1 MGMEDEIK
9 RLIKV
14 CLSIL
19 ASLCYT
25 YFIASK
31 IPKGKLRFFSLL
43 PIFCLFTILPL
54 SLSTALPAGVIALFI
69 TWVGSFKV
77 LLFSFGLGPLSS
89 GPPLNSL
96 PLFIFSTC
104 LPIKAKQGGQQ
115 HHQIAP
121 NHKTPQNPKLPLNL
135 PTKVLLF
142 GILVALTDFTKYV
155 HPNILL
161 SQYCCML
168 YLFVDIIV
176 GLSNATLRALL
187 GVQLESP
194 SNEPYLSTSLQ
205 DFWGRRWNLMVTNTL
220 RHTIYKPV
228 QLAMET
234 FLGPKWASLPA
245 VFVAFLVSGLMHE
258 LIFFYMTRV
267 PPTWEVTWYF
277 VLHGMCL
284 VVEFGVKRALSGGRW
299 QLHWIVSTPLTI
311 GFVMVTA
318 TWLFFP
324 PLVRNGVDARA
335 IEECKELV
343 EFMKEKLK
351 WDGLHTV

>member
-69 TWVGSFKV
+69 TWLGSFK
-77 LLFSFGLGPLSS
+77 LILFSFGLGPLSS

-96 PLFIFSTC
+96 LLFIFTTC
-104 LPIKAKQGGQQ
+104 LPIKAKQDGQHQ
-115 HHQIAP
+115 HQIAP

-161 SQYCCML
+161 GQYCCML

-176 GLSNATLRALL
+176 GLSNATMRALL
-187 GVQLESP
+187 GMQLESP

-220 RHTIYKPV
+220 RHTVHKPMRS
-228 QLAMET
+228 AMET
-234 FLGPKWASLPA
+234 FLGPKWAPLPA
-245 VFVAFLVSGLMHE
+245 VLATFLVSGLMHE
-258 LIFFYMTRV
+258 LIFFYMTPRV
-267 PPTWEVTWYF
+267 
-277 VLHGMCL
+277 
-284 VVEFGVKRALSGGRW
+284 K
-299 QLHWIVSTPLTI
+299 
-311 GFVMVTA
+311 
-318 TWLFFP
+318 
-324 PLVRNGVDARA
+324 
-335 IEECKELV
+335 
-343 EFMKEKLK
+343 
-351 WDGLHTV
+351 